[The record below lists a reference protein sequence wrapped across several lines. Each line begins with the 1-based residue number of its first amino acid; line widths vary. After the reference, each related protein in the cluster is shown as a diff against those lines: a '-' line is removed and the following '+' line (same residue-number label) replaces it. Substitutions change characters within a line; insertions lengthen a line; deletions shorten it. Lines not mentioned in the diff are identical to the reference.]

1 MRYFEPMVCGVFGQ
15 HGEMQVPWRC
25 VGILVPGTIFRS
37 RSCRS
42 CLYNET
48 EGQHK
53 THGTAVVGLMMSGW
67 PCIRSGWIQAKSITR
82 QRSPPTSSSTRST
95 RRCLEAACWHRLG
108 PKSRCT
114 VARRISREGL
124 HGKDLGCQEE
134 YATAYIC
141 RASPTWVQR
150 MAMSETRRVQTG
162 RPLIQGYSCR

>member
-1 MRYFEPMVCGVFGQ
+1 MRYFEPMVRGAFGQ

-48 EGQHK
+48 EGHRK

-67 PCIRSGWIQAKSITR
+67 LCVRSGWIQAKSITR
-82 QRSPPTSSSTRST
+82 QRSLQPHPPPDRLDDVSRPPVGIDLVRSPG
-95 RRCLEAACWHRLG
+95 A
-108 PKSRCT
+108 

-150 MAMSETRRVQTG
+150 MAMSETRRVQTA